1 MGGGGRGREG
11 VGESRVSHYGDKHW
25 KRFFI
30 SRPPLL
36 GKSEWGKF
44 FHLLNKIEKGFGQGV
59 GCVPLRRELTVG
71 KRVGGSN
78 PEYKVY

>member
-11 VGESRVSHYGDKHW
+11 VGESWVSYYGDKYW

-30 SRPPLL
+30 FRFLLL

-44 FHLLNKIEKGFGQGV
+44 FYLLNKIEKGFG
-59 GCVPLRRELTVG
+59 
-71 KRVGGSN
+71 
-78 PEYKVY
+78 